1 MSVVPILLEIRDW
14 LPFLYSLLFVVSI
27 GVFKKHTSLSLI
39 VVLLAL
45 FEFISNA
52 ITLPL
57 LDIMNDKSI
66 DYVIRL
72 SAWVGFWVLSNRL
85 IIELLQRAHEW
96 LNITKGKELV
106 MVQGAY
112 IGLISL
118 LAIDFINQITFKT
131 IVIDVLYRFG
141 IPTINLSIAG
151 YLLFAML
158 KHMEFKKWKA
168 QA

>member
-118 LAIDFINQITFKT
+118 LALHYIDRVFTRSDIINVVYQ
-131 IVIDVLYRFG
+131 FG

>member
-72 SAWVGFWVLSNRL
+72 SAWVLG
-85 IIELLQRAHEW
+85 IEQPF
-96 LNITKGKELV
+96 N
-106 MVQGAY
+106 Y
-112 IGLISL
+112 
-118 LAIDFINQITFKT
+118 
-131 IVIDVLYRFG
+131 
-141 IPTINLSIAG
+141 
-151 YLLFAML
+151 
-158 KHMEFKKWKA
+158 
-168 QA
+168 

>member
-1 MSVVPILLEIRDW
+1 MSISHYLVEIESI

-96 LNITKGKELV
+96 LNISKGKELV

-118 LAIDFINQITFKT
+118 LFLYYLNAIFVDSSILS
-131 IVIDVLYRFG
+131 VIPRLG

>member
-1 MSVVPILLEIRDW
+1 ML
-14 LPFLYSLLFVVSI
+14 
-27 GVFKKHTSLSLI
+27 
-39 VVLLAL
+39 
-45 FEFISNA
+45 
-52 ITLPL
+52 
-57 LDIMNDKSI
+57 
-66 DYVIRL
+66 
-72 SAWVGFWVLSNRL
+72 GFWVLSNRL

-118 LAIDFINQITFKT
+118 LFLYYLNAIFADSSILS
-131 IVIDVLYRFG
+131 VIPRLG